1 MSNKLLIMWLQNVI
15 KKTPRGTKKMTIDE
29 IFEGVDLTTQ
39 KKEYITVELID
50 GEKVTIEKQ
59 EYERILKE
67 CKGMGEIFY

>member
-1 MSNKLLIMWLQNVI
+1 
-15 KKTPRGTKKMTIDE
+15 MTIDE